1 MTTRG
6 EAAPMKFKPSQ
17 DVRHIASW
25 EGGAHGVGLS
35 LILVNAEPGVGPK
48 LHKHAYE
55 EVHAIQAGRALFT
68 LGEEKVEAG
77 AGEIVVVPPRTWH
90 GFVALGPEKLVMVS
104 IQNSPKF
111 VTEWADKKP

>member
-1 MTTRG
+1 MTG
-6 EAAPMKFKPSQ
+6 LKYKPPQ
-17 DVRHIASW
+17 DERRIASW
-25 EGGAHGVGLS
+25 EGGAYGIGLS
-35 LILVNAEPGVGPK
+35 VILVNAEPGVGPA

-68 LGEEKVEAG
+68 LGEEKVEAT
-77 AGEIVVVPPRTWH
+77 AGEIVVVPPGTWH
-90 GFVALGPEKLVMVS
+90 GFVALGPEKLGMVS